1 MPVASSEEAV
11 RGSDIVSAATNTV
24 DPVVQG
30 RWLEE
35 GMHLTSLVG
44 GDGFLPRK
52 ELDDEAVKRAALI
65 VVGYKPQIF
74 IDKQAEFH
82 DRIERGIVKAED
94 LHELGELVNG
104 KCRGRNDAKEI
115 TLFKNNT
122 GMGIQFAA
130 TARKMYEKAKEKGI
144 GAELPLD
151 LFMTRRGDKAY
162 SP

>member
-1 MPVASSEEAV
+1 MSGQTGIEVVPVASAEEAI
-11 RGSDIVSAATNTV
+11 RGSDIVTAATNTV

-30 RWLEE
+30 SGVEA
-35 GMHLTSLVG
+35 GMHVNSIVG

-104 KCRGRNDAKEI
+104 KCRGRE
-115 TLFKNNT
+115 TT
-122 GMGIQFAA
+122 
-130 TARKMYEKAKEKGI
+130 RK
-144 GAELPLD
+144 LPCLRTTPAWESS
-151 LFMTRRGDKAY
+151 LLPRRGKCTRKQGRRVSAR
-162 SP
+162 SCLWTCL

>member
-1 MPVASSEEAV
+1 M
-11 RGSDIVSAATNTV
+11 
-24 DPVVQG
+24 
-30 RWLEE
+30 
-35 GMHLTSLVG
+35 
-44 GDGFLPRK
+44 
-52 ELDDEAVKRAALI
+52 
-65 VVGYKPQIF
+65 
-74 IDKQAEFH
+74 
-82 DRIERGIVKAED
+82 
-94 LHELGELVNG
+94 NG